1 MRSTKAGMAQLVAMV
16 LEETAADTIHTTI
29 GCRVATP
36 ATKGIHRLIIRI
48 TLSSRRALG
57 LAKRIQDKAH
67 RIKTYRAQTKEW
79 VMAKVPLDRRIL

>member
-1 MRSTKAGMAQLVAMV
+1 MRSMKADMAQLAAMV
-16 LEETAADTIHTTI
+16 LEETAADTI
-29 GCRVATP
+29 GCRVATT
-36 ATKGIHRLIIRI
+36 TKGIHRLIIRI

>member
-1 MRSTKAGMAQLVAMV
+1 MKADMAQLVAMV
-16 LEETAADTIHTTI
+16 LEETAADTILLITI

>member
-1 MRSTKAGMAQLVAMV
+1 MAQLVAMV
-16 LEETAADTIHTTI
+16 LEETAVDTILIII
-29 GCRVATP
+29 GCRVATT
-36 ATKGIHRLIIRI
+36 TKGIHRLIIRI

-79 VMAKVPLDRRIL
+79 VMAKVLRVLLDRRIP

>member
-1 MRSTKAGMAQLVAMV
+1 MRNMKAGMAQLAAMV
-16 LEETAADTIHTTI
+16 LEGTAADTT
-29 GCRVATP
+29 GCRAATT
-36 ATKGIHRLIIRI
+36 ATKGTHRLIIQI

-79 VMAKVPLDRRIL
+79 VMAKAPLDRRIL

>member
-1 MRSTKAGMAQLVAMV
+1 MRSMKAGMAQLVAMV
-16 LEETAADTIHTTI
+16 LEETAADTT
-29 GCRVATP
+29 GCRAATT
-36 ATKGIHRLIIRI
+36 ATKGIHRLIIQI

-79 VMAKVPLDRRIL
+79 VMAKAPLDRRIL